1 MSTPNRVAEPAVSY
15 AVTERFPP
23 RMTEIRQGG
32 RIVIP
37 VEFRR
42 ALDIREGDKVLVRL
56 ENGELRITTRRAQIN
71 AAHQK
76 FQALF
81 PADDGRCWSEELI
94 AERRSEAINE

>member
-1 MSTPNRVAEPAVSY
+1 MSTPNIVAELAVAY
-15 AVTERFPP
+15 TVTESFPT
-23 RMTEIRQGG
+23 RTTEIRQGG

-42 ALDIREGDKVLVRL
+42 ALDIREGDKVQVRL

-71 AAHQK
+71 AAHKK

-81 PADDGRCWSEELI
+81 PADDGRCWSEELMV
-94 AERRSEAINE
+94 ERRSEAGNE